1 MLSLATARPEDRKDN
16 DFALNERAGR
26 GRLRSVEMQEEESD
40 LRALRGFCGLIMLSS
55 QCGASV
61 CFHLHT
67 RPHADKDSTDA
78 L

>member
-1 MLSLATARPEDRKDN
+1 MLSLATARPEYRK
-16 DFALNERAGR
+16 DFALNERVGR

-40 LRALRGFCGLIMLSS
+40 FRALRGFYGLIMLTS
-55 QCGASV
+55 QCGAAV
-61 CFHLHT
+61 CVHLHT